1 MSKSSD
7 NSLAGDNTLM
17 NFSNP
22 NFFRRMIIL
31 SIALFV
37 GAQINIFS
45 ELPFL
50 WRILYT
56 KFTNSKVF
64 PEPGGPITKD
74 K

>member
-1 MSKSSD
+1 M
-7 NSLAGDNTLM
+7 
-17 NFSNP
+17 
-22 NFFRRMIIL
+22 L

-56 KFTNSKVF
+56 KFTKSKVF
-64 PEPGGPITKD
+64 PEPGGPMTKD